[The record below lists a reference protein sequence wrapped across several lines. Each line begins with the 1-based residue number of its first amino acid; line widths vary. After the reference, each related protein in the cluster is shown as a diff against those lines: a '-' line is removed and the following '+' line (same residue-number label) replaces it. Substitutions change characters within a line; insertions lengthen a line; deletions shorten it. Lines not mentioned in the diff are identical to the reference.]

1 MDNLFR
7 NSRRKIS
14 QGLLFW
20 REIGVGAPIIFLHG
34 AWDDSSQWISVME
47 LLGQNFQCL
56 APDLLGFGES
66 QDPNVHY
73 SVDLQVECLGELLQ
87 ALNLEQVNLV
97 GNSLGGWVAASY
109 ALKYPGKVSSL
120 VLLAPEGVAIEGYQK
135 RYRKMQTLMQRA
147 PWIFKL
153 LRLFTPLT
161 KVFGFKINVAQDW
174 QQKQLLQSHP
184 TASQILF
191 LRQLPEIEAEL
202 LQDKLNGIQAPTL
215 ILQGGQDEE
224 YAVNASKAYAYFIP
238 KAEYKL
244 IAHGNNQLSN
254 SCTNVVVEDIQDF
267 IQQYV
272 VKKRRKDAKRGDAP
286 DTDVVGA

>member
-1 MDNLFR
+1 MGNLFR

-14 QGLLFW
+14 QGLIFW

-34 AWDDSSQWISVME
+34 AWDDSSQWVSVME

-66 QDPNVHY
+66 EDPNVHY

-87 ALNLEQVNLV
+87 ALNLDRVNLV
-97 GNSLGGWVAASY
+97 GHSLGGWVAASY
-109 ALKYPGKVSSL
+109 ALKYPGQVSSL

-135 RYRKMQTLMQRA
+135 RYQKMQALVQRA

-153 LRLFTPLT
+153 LRLVTPLT
-161 KVFGFKINVAQDW
+161 KIFGLKMNVAQDW
-174 QQKQLLQSHP
+174 QQKQLLLSHP
-184 TASQILF
+184 TGSQILF

-202 LQDKLNGIQAPTL
+202 LQDQLNGIQAPTL
-215 ILQGGQDEE
+215 ILQGGQDEQ

-238 KAEYKL
+238 KAEYKV
-244 IAHGNNQLSN
+244 IAHGDNQLPN
-254 SCTNVVVEDIQDF
+254 SCTTVVAEDIHNF
-267 IQQYV
+267 IHQYV
-272 VKKRRKDAKRGDAP
+272 
-286 DTDVVGA
+286 